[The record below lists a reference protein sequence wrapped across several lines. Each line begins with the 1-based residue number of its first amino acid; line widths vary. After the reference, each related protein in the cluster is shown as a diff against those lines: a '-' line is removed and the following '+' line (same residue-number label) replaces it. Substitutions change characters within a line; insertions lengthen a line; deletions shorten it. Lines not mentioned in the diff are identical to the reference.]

1 MSIGAQTKEMLEM
14 AEREGLNI
22 IQTLEESHSAK
33 ESGKRPVFNQ
43 MVSELQAGEYNAILT
58 WAPDRLSR
66 NAGDLGSLVDMMDS
80 DQLQQIR
87 TYGQVFSNNPNEKFL
102 LMILCSQAKLEN
114 DNKGVNVRRGIRAK
128 CEQGWRPGAAPMG
141 YINISENGNKVIIPD
156 PERADTVRQMFERA
170 ALGWSG
176 RDIHM
181 WLRKIRFETRK
192 GGYVPLSHVLATL
205 NNTFYYGEFKYPI
218 KTGPLYKGAHEPIV
232 SRELF
237 EAVQATRNIP
247 VKARWRSKQFAFKG
261 LLRCASCGTD
271 AIGEEKFK
279 EIKVKRGKTKTA
291 RYVYYHCTRRVD
303 YYCPEPYINENKLI
317 EELTIFMQNIDE
329 SKVKMTEKLKYDIYN
344 FKRLSSEALKVR
356 GIEHDED
363 VESDFK
369 MYAMY
374 VLRNGSLQERARFM
388 KGLNLPL
395 ALHNGTIIL
404 TRKRLVGKRTASPHK
419 KERTLEMETKPE
431 L

>member
-14 AEREGLNI
+14 AERESLNI
-22 IQTLEESHSAK
+22 VQTLEESHSAK
-33 ESGKRPVFNQ
+33 ESGQRPVFNQ
-43 MVSELQAGEYNAILT
+43 MVQELRSGEYNAILT

-66 NAGDLGSLVDMMDS
+66 NAGDLGALVDMMDS
-80 DQLQQIR
+80 NLLQQIR
-87 TYGQVFSNNPNEKFL
+87 TYGQQFSNTPNEKFL

-114 DNKGVNVRRGIRAK
+114 DNKGVNVKRGIRAK

-141 YINISENGNKVIIPD
+141 YINISENGNKIIIQD

-170 ALGWSG
+170 AMGWSG

-181 WLRKIRFETRK
+181 WLRKSRFRTRK
-192 GGYVPLSHVLATL
+192 DTRVTLSHVLATL
-205 NNTFYYGEFKYPI
+205 NNTFYYGEFKYPE
-218 KTGPLYKGAHEPIV
+218 KTGPLYKGAHEPIIT
-232 SRELF
+232 RELF
-237 EAVQATRNIP
+237 DAVQATRSIP
-247 VKARWRSKQFAFKG
+247 PKARWGSKQFAFKG
-261 LLRCASCGTD
+261 LLKCASCGTA

-279 EIKVKRGKTKTA
+279 QIKLKRGRVRTKTQ
-291 RYVYYHCTRRVD
+291 RYIYYHCTRRVD

-317 EELTIFMQNIDE
+317 EELIIFMQDLDE

-344 FKRLSSEALKVR
+344 FKRLSSNALEVR
-356 GIEHDED
+356 GIEHEE

-388 KGLNLPL
+388 LGLNLPL
-395 ALHNGTIIL
+395 ALHKGKIIL
-404 TRKRLVGKRTASPHK
+404 TRKRLVGKRSASPHK
-419 KERTLEMETKPE
+419 EARVN
-431 L
+431 